1 MASRKSEHT
10 HPEPV
15 QKETNP
21 MTTIPRTHRN
31 IVPGIAVLFA
41 LSIFAF
47 IFAPSVP
54 AAACT
59 TILVG
64 HEATA
69 DGSLIIARNEDNVGA
84 SDAQN
89 IVRHEPRKEALI
101 FQANDNAF
109 TWDLAPNALGYVAF
123 PKWQSEDQKD
133 LSFEETGIND
143 YGVAISATETIFNS
157 EAILAVD
164 PYVQGTG
171 LTEDSITSVVL
182 PYATSAREGIRLLGH
197 IIETAGVSD
206 EGFGVALSD
215 RNEIWYLETASGH
228 HWVAQRLPADSYLVS
243 ANQGRF
249 QDVDFNDPMNVMTS
263 AGFVDFLVE
272 HKLYDPA
279 GEAFNFFT
287 CCISDGEHDH
297 TYNYPR
303 VRELLKLFSGVE
315 YDRMDGLYPVFVQP
329 DRKLTVQDVAAGLRN
344 RYQGTPHDPYMHQN
358 PKEPYRPI
366 SVMRASLSHITQT
379 RPDLPGDIAVIN
391 YIALGMPDLAV
402 YMPFYKGLTDLP
414 SAYQGA
420 TGQIDDHSMF
430 WRSRKMQALVLQDYP
445 RLALAAHEAIA
456 QFEADL
462 AAKQAAME
470 DQYLALW
477 RQDQDAARKL
487 IQSLTDHAVA
497 DLERMLDDLTI
508 RLAKELG
515 LENLTDEQFFELI
528 MGIETKYHFHGA

>member
-1 MASRKSEHT
+1 MKNNPRPSGNLV
-10 HPEPV
+10 PV
-15 QKETNP
+15 
-21 MTTIPRTHRN
+21 I
-31 IVPGIAVLFA
+31 VLFVL
-41 LSIFAF
+41 LSGLGFLL
-47 IFAPSVP
+47 APSDL
-54 AAACT
+54 ANACT
-59 TILVG
+59 TIIVG
-64 HEATA
+64 KEATA
-69 DGSLIIARNEDNVGA
+69 DGSIIIARNEDNSGA

-89 IVRHEPRKEALI
+89 IVRHAPRQEAAV
-101 FQANDNAF
+101 FVANDNAF
-109 TWDLAPNALGYVAF
+109 TWNLPPNALGYVAF
-123 PKWQSEDQKD
+123 PKWQSEGRKD

-157 EAILAVD
+157 AAVLAVD

-182 PYATSAREGIRLLGH
+182 PYATSAREGIRLLGR

-215 RNEIWYLETASGH
+215 RNEVWYLETASGH
-228 HWVAQRLPADSYLVS
+228 HWVAQRIPADSYFVS

-249 QDVDFNDPMNVMTS
+249 QDVNFDDPMNVMTS

-303 VRELLKLFSGVE
+303 IRELLGLFSGIE
-315 YDRMDGLYPVFVQP
+315 YDRLDGLYPVFAQP

-344 RYQGTPHDPYMHQN
+344 RYQGTPHDPYMNQN
-358 PKEPYRPI
+358 PREPYRPI

-379 RPDLPGDIAVIN
+379 RPDLPGDIAVIQH
-391 YIALGMPDLAV
+391 IALGMPDLAV
-402 YMPFYKGLTDLP
+402 YMPFYRGLPVLP
-414 SAYQGA
+414 PAYQGA

-445 RLALAAHEAIA
+445 RLAPVAHEAISV
-456 QFEADL
+456 FEADL
-462 AAKQAAME
+462 AARQAAME
-470 DQYLALW
+470 SGYLALW
-477 RQDQDAARKL
+477 GQDEDAARKL
-487 IQSLTDHAVA
+487 IQDLTDQAVA
-497 DLERMLDDLTI
+497 DLEQMLDDLTA
-508 RLAKELG
+508 RFARELNMEG
-515 LENLTDEQFFELI
+515 LSDGQFFDLI
-528 MGIETKYHFHGA
+528 MGIEEMYHFHGA

>member
-1 MASRKSEHT
+1 MKTKCRSSIRLVSRLAALFLLLLSGSVILQLAPA
-10 HPEPV
+10 HP
-15 QKETNP
+15 
-21 MTTIPRTHRN
+21 
-31 IVPGIAVLFA
+31 VL
-41 LSIFAF
+41 
-47 IFAPSVP
+47 
-54 AAACT
+54 ACT

-64 HEATA
+64 QEATA
-69 DGSLIIARNEDNVGA
+69 DGSLIIARNEDNAGA

-89 IVRHEPRKEALI
+89 IVRHGPRREALT

-109 TWDLAPNALGYVAF
+109 AWDLPPNALGYVAF

-143 YGVAISATETIFNS
+143 YGIAISATETIFNS
-157 EAILAVD
+157 DAILAVD
-164 PYVQGTG
+164 PYLTDTG

-182 PYATSAREGIRLLGH
+182 PYATSAREGIRLLGRV
-197 IIETAGVSD
+197 IETAGAG

-228 HWVAQRLPADSYLVS
+228 HWLAQRLPADSYFVS

-249 QDVDFNDPMNVMTS
+249 QDVDFDDPMNVMTS
-263 AGFVDFLVE
+263 VGFVDFLVE

-287 CCISDGEHDH
+287 CCISDSEHDH

-303 VRELLKLFSGVE
+303 VRELLGLFSGID

-344 RYQGTPHDPYMHQN
+344 RYQGTPHDPYIHQN

-402 YMPFYKGLTDLP
+402 YMPFYKGLPDLP
-414 SAYQGA
+414 AAYQGA

-445 RLALAAHEAIA
+445 RLAPAAHEAIA

-462 AAKQAAME
+462 AAKQAAMD

-477 RQDQDAARKL
+477 RQDQDAAQKL
-487 IQSLTDHAVA
+487 IQNLTDEVVA
-497 DLERMLDDLTI
+497 SLERMLDQLI
-508 RLAKELG
+508 ERFAKELSM
-515 LENLTDEQFFELI
+515 ENLTDEQFFDLI
-528 MGIETKYHFHGA
+528 MDIEKKYHFHGA